1 MTKFV
6 NIYFK
11 FKKGC
16 VTLSSRNDIR
26 NVAIIAHV
34 DHGKTTLVDSLLKQS
49 NIFRQNQEVNE
60 RVMDSNDLER
70 ERGITI
76 LSKNTAVMYGD
87 TKINIVDTPG
97 HADFGGE
104 VERILKMVDGV
115 VLVVDAFEGP
125 MPQTKFVLKKAL
137 ELELPAIICVN
148 KVDRPESRPMEVVDE
163 VLELFMEL
171 DANEIQLDSPFIFAS
186 ARAGKAGIEP
196 DQLKDNMH
204 DLFEKIVEHIPAPVG
219 DLEGT
224 PQILISTIDYNEYVG
239 RIGVGKVQRG
249 TIKTGNEMYVVNY
262 ADPEIGYKA
271 RIGKVY
277 DYIGLNRVEVESAD
291 VGNIIAIAGI
301 ENINIGDTI
310 TDINTKEALPFVK
323 ISEPTIAMTFSIN
336 DSPFA
341 GREGKFVTSRQ
352 LRDRL
357 MKELKTNVA
366 LRVEETDTADTFKVS
381 GRGELHLTILMETMR
396 REGYEFQVSKP
407 EVLFKR
413 DEKGN
418 LLEPIERVII
428 DVPNDFMGPVMEKL
442 GSRKGE
448 MVNMT
453 QSKGIYVRLEFLIP
467 TRGLIGYRSEFMTD
481 TTGNGILNTLFE
493 NYEPYKGDIITRNIG
508 SLVAWETGTAVAYG
522 LFNAQDRGILF
533 IDAGQEVY
541 QGMIVG
547 QNAKAG
553 DIDVNI
559 CKRKQATNMRASG
572 SDESLKL
579 SPPKRMSLEETI
591 EFIEDDELVEITPKS
606 IRIRKKILDKN
617 MRAKS
622 RNK

>member
-1 MTKFV
+1 MAQAKFV
-6 NIYFK
+6 F
-11 FKKGC
+11 
-16 VTLSSRNDIR
+16 
-26 NVAIIAHV
+26 
-34 DHGKTTLVDSLLKQS
+34 
-49 NIFRQNQEVNE
+49 
-60 RVMDSNDLER
+60 
-70 ERGITI
+70 
-76 LSKNTAVMYGD
+76 
-87 TKINIVDTPG
+87 
-97 HADFGGE
+97 
-104 VERILKMVDGV
+104 
-115 VLVVDAFEGP
+115 
-125 MPQTKFVLKKAL
+125 KKAL

-448 MVNMT
+448 MVKEKWRIYAHYYYNDQHATDDKIRLNKLLDILEGELTQGKHTPEHEHLYEKYFQTVATPVRGVWIQANQDAIDKSLKDCGYFVLLSNDIKDPVEALEIYRAKDLIEKAFGDLKERLNMRRESVASEENLEGKLFV
-453 QSKGIYVRLEFLIP
+453 QFVALIFMSYIKKAMDKG
-467 TRGLIGYRSEFMTD
+467 
-481 TTGNGILNTLFE
+481 
-493 NYEPYKGDIITRNIG
+493 
-508 SLVAWETGTAVAYG
+508 G
-522 LFNAQDRGILF
+522 LFKNRTLQEL
-533 IDAGQEVY
+533 ID
-541 QGMIVG
+541 
-547 QNAKAG
+547 
-553 DIDVNI
+553 DLDVI
-559 CKRKQATNMRASG
+559 ERYHQPGKK
-572 SDESLKL
+572 
-579 SPPKRMSLEETI
+579 PKI
-591 EFIEDDELVEITPKS
+591 GEITTKQKTLYAAMEVECPV
-606 IRIRKKILDKN
+606 
-617 MRAKS
+617 
-622 RNK
+622 